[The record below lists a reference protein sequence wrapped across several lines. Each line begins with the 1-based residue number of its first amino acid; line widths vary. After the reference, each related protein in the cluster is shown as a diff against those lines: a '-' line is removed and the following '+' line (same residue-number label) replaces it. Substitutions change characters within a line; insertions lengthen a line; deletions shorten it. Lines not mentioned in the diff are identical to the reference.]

1 MSYSIWGRIKARTE
15 NQGGAGWRE
24 SMPKNRRGCQNPT
37 KLVKRPYKKSIGEEA
52 VDLYNST
59 GRKCQRWQALLMP
72 KPRILST
79 KCAIS
84 KQSSRHLKRHRLQA
98 LY

>member
-37 KLVKRPYKKSIGEEA
+37 KLVKRPYKKSVGAFVTVFFALNE
-52 VDLYNST
+52 ST
-59 GRKCQRWQALLMP
+59 QARGSRVTKKGAKPQGRG
-72 KPRILST
+72 
-79 KCAIS
+79 
-84 KQSSRHLKRHRLQA
+84 
-98 LY
+98 